1 MFKHLYAVIFCLFI
15 VSSTAYA
22 ESDKPALPT
31 IEAETFDEEDFIF
44 PEALKGQPISV
55 VFLLLSSDRE
65 HGESQ
70 RAASIAWQ
78 QVLDSDKVLPENIL
92 AYHFPVMKHVP
103 FFVRGMVVSS
113 FSDAFEATVPANQSG
128 MLFVDD
134 LDVFAK
140 ENNFTVDQGPLI
152 LFISTEGNIL
162 DSLSGELS
170 DQKLTEF
177 KTLLNQNL

>member
-1 MFKHLYAVIFCLFI
+1 MFKQIFFVICCLFI
-15 VSSTAYA
+15 ANSTAYA
-22 ESDKPALPT
+22 GSDKPALPT
-31 IEAETFDEEDFIF
+31 IEAETFDEEDFVF

-70 RAASIAWQ
+70 RAASIIWQ
-78 QVLDSDKVLPENIL
+78 QALDSDKVLPENII

-113 FSDAFEATVPANQSG
+113 FADAFEATVPANQSG

-140 ENNFTVDQGPLI
+140 ENSFTVDQGPLI
-152 LFISTEGNIL
+152 LFVSAKGNIL
-162 DSLSGELS
+162 GSLSGELS
-170 DQKLTEF
+170 DQKLAEF
-177 KTLLNQNL
+177 KTILNQNL